1 MKNDTSSIESN
12 LNDIEQL
19 IIKMESE
26 DIELESAVDS
36 YGIALKKMKSLLE
49 RLNSTKDKIQL
60 LKQDG
65 ESLFEEPYTDG

>member
-12 LNDIEQL
+12 LHDIEQL